1 MPVLPTDAVSANVE
15 CRFRKEDG
23 RESFSEKRCGKH
35 GDAVTASEE
44 RKAAETCESR
54 LALHLDQVGSTPRL
68 KLRGELDM
76 AEIERFEA
84 ALADLEQAR
93 PPEIVVDLTDL
104 DFIDSSGLS
113 ALLDADARAR
123 HEQRRLLMTRPS
135 ESIMRMLRLTLL
147 DRRFEW
153 VSKSHA

>member
-1 MPVLPTDAVSANVE
+1 
-15 CRFRKEDG
+15 
-23 RESFSEKRCGKH
+23 
-35 GDAVTASEE
+35 
-44 RKAAETCESR
+44 
-54 LALHLDQVGSTPRL
+54 
-68 KLRGELDM
+68 M

-93 PPEIVVDLTDL
+93 PPEIVVDLADL

-123 HEQRRLLMTRPS
+123 REQRRLLMTRPS

-153 VSKSHA
+153 ASKSHP

>member
-1 MPVLPTDAVSANVE
+1 MRTAGNPSLRSDVE
-15 CRFRKEDG
+15 
-23 RESFSEKRCGKH
+23 KH
-35 GDAVTASEE
+35 CETVTTSEE
-44 RKAAETCESR
+44 RKAAETCGSR
-54 LALHLDQVGSTPRL
+54 LAVHLDRVGSTPRL

-93 PPEIVVDLTDL
+93 PPEIVVDLAGL

-123 HEQRRLLMTRPS
+123 REQRRLLMTRPS

-153 VSKSHA
+153 VSEQATDRTTLRP